1 MSLAT
6 TAWIRYHLPLF
17 WAVGLPL
24 YLVLLWLLLAAISSV
39 MSGWRGL
46 ARFYR
51 FPGGRFSGATWRWQS
66 GALRYW
72 TRYGNVLVV
81 GASPEGLYLSTVFL
95 FRAFHPPLLIPW
107 NEIKVHLQKPMFG
120 KLVSFNL
127 GWQLQIPLR
136 VREDLGKKIRAA
148 AGPAFPAETIA

>member
-1 MSLAT
+1 MSFAT
-6 TAWIRYHLPLF
+6 SAWIRQHLPLF

-24 YLVLLWLLLAAISSV
+24 YLALLWLMIGAITSV
-39 MSGWRGL
+39 LSGWRAL
-46 ARFYR
+46 ARYYR
-51 FPGGRFSGATWRWQS
+51 FRGQFPGATWRWQS

-81 GASPEGLYLSTVFL
+81 GAGPEGLYLGATFVM
-95 FRAFHPPLLIPW
+95 RVFHPPLLIPW
-107 NEIKVHLQKPMFG
+107 NEIKVHMQKPIFG